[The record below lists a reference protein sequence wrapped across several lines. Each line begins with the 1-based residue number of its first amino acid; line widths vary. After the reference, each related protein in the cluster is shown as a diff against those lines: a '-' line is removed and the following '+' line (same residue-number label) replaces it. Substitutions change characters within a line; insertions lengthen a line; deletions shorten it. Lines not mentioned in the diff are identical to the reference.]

1 MASSVEILQAVPA
14 AGKTK
19 AILTHVRKNKKPCII
34 ASISCQLSQQSFD
47 FYNKISGDND
57 SIIIDSDHVSRSKS
71 VAEVIKESIGQNRVI
86 FITHAALLAYPDYED
101 MRDHELYIDEVPDF
115 VQLNQLK
122 FTDNLDFIG
131 KYCDTVDGRMTLKEE
146 CRSKVEKI
154 ATDGLYGHDVVSS
167 SVFSL
172 ARSLLQNIPVILK
185 DNVVYFID
193 DSTTQKWSVFSKITI
208 ACANFKE
215 TFTGVVLKD
224 FCGWKF
230 KTSPLMKKL
239 DFIQYPNSSRVE
251 IVPLFDGIWS
261 RYAADKDIDGESVYN
276 KVKDNVYDLVGMTP
290 FIYTTNSYRAA
301 LKVGHRVAYNP
312 HGLNSYM
319 SHTTAVAL
327 FSYNP
332 MPWQIE
338 LLKCLSSCHD
348 MDTNKLI
355 DAYLVSKYLEPVFQL
370 CLRTDI
376 RNQHST
382 WKVTLLVP
390 DLRAAEYL
398 KSRYLLE
405 AKIDTNHMI
414 SGPARKERKK
424 EELPR
429 KKKLSFV
436 NMFDF
441 TKAEQ
446 GKFYRWSA
454 KMDLKLDVIQPE
466 HVKLVSDWINKLRS
480 L

>member
-1 MASSVEILQAVPA
+1 
-14 AGKTK
+14 
-19 AILTHVRKNKKPCII
+19 
-34 ASISCQLSQQSFD
+34 
-47 FYNKISGDND
+47 
-57 SIIIDSDHVSRSKS
+57 
-71 VAEVIKESIGQNRVI
+71 
-86 FITHAALLAYPDYED
+86 
-101 MRDHELYIDEVPDF
+101 
-115 VQLNQLK
+115 
-122 FTDNLDFIG
+122 
-131 KYCDTVDGRMTLKEE
+131 
-146 CRSKVEKI
+146 
-154 ATDGLYGHDVVSS
+154 
-167 SVFSL
+167 
-172 ARSLLQNIPVILK
+172 
-185 DNVVYFID
+185 
-193 DSTTQKWSVFSKITI
+193 
-208 ACANFKE
+208 
-215 TFTGVVLKD
+215 
-224 FCGWKF
+224 
-230 KTSPLMKKL
+230 
-239 DFIQYPNSSRVE
+239 
-251 IVPLFDGIWS
+251 
-261 RYAADKDIDGESVYN
+261 
-276 KVKDNVYDLVGMTP
+276 
-290 FIYTTNSYRAA
+290 
-301 LKVGHRVAYNP
+301 
-312 HGLNSYM
+312 
-319 SHTTAVAL
+319 
-327 FSYNP
+327 

>member
-1 MASSVEILQAVPA
+1 MASNVEILQAVPA

-34 ASISCQLSQQSFD
+34 ASISCQLSQQSYD
-47 FYNKISGDND
+47 FYNNITGEND

-71 VAEVIKESIGQNRVI
+71 VSDVISESIGKNRVL
-86 FITHAALLAYPDYED
+86 FITHAALLAYPDYDD
-101 MRDHELYIDEVPDF
+101 MKGYELYIDEVPDL

-131 KYCDTVDGRMTLKEE
+131 KFCNIDEGKMSLKEE
-146 CRSKVEKI
+146 CRENLNKI

-172 ARSLLQNIPVILK
+172 ARSLLQGIPVILK

-193 DSTTQKWSVFSKITI
+193 DSTTQKWHVFDRITI
-208 ACANFKE
+208 ACANFRE
-215 TFTGVVLKD
+215 TFTGVILKE
-224 FCGWKF
+224 FCGWSF

-251 IVPLFDGIWS
+251 IIPLYNGIWS
-261 RYAADKDIDGESVYN
+261 RYSADKDVDGESVYN
-276 KVKDNVYDLVGMTP
+276 KVKDTVYDLVGMTP

-312 HGLNSYM
+312 HGLNNYM

-338 LLKCLSSCHD
+338 LLKCLSECHK
-348 MDTNKLI
+348 MDANKLI
-355 DAYLVSKYLEPVFQL
+355 DAFLVSKYLEPVFQL

-382 WKVTLLVP
+382 WKVSLLVP

-405 AKIDTNHMI
+405 SKIDTSHMV
-414 SGPARKERKK
+414 SGPARKERKQ
-424 EELPR
+424 ETAPR
-429 KKKLSFV
+429 KKRVTFANL
-436 NMFDF
+436 FDF

-446 GKFYRWSA
+446 GKFYRWCRTL
-454 KMDLKLDVIQPE
+454 DYKLDAIQPE
-466 HVKLVSDWINKLRS
+466 HVKLVSEWINKSRS

>member
-1 MASSVEILQAVPA
+1 MALNVEILQAVPA

-19 AILTHVRKNKKPCII
+19 AILTHVRKNKKHCVI
-34 ASISCQLSQQSFD
+34 ASISCQLSQQSYD
-47 FYNKISGDND
+47 FYNNLGGEND

-71 VAEVIKESIGQNRVI
+71 VAEVIKESAGNYRVL
-86 FITHAALLAYPDYED
+86 FITHAALLTYPDYED
-101 MRDHELYIDEVPDF
+101 LSGHELYIDEVPDF

-131 KYCDTVDGRMTLKEE
+131 KYCKIEDGRMTLDEDHREKLN
-146 CRSKVEKI
+146 KI

-172 ARSLLQNIPVILK
+172 ARSLLQGIPVIVK

-193 DSTTQKWSVFSKITI
+193 DSTTQKWNKFDKITI
-208 ACANFKE
+208 ACANFRE

-239 DFIQYPNSSRVE
+239 DFTQYPNSNRVE
-251 IVPLFDGIWS
+251 IIPVYDGIWS
-261 RYAADKDIDGESVYN
+261 RYAADKDVNGESVYN
-276 KVKDNVYDLVGMTP
+276 KVKDVVYDLVGISP

-301 LKVGHRVAYNP
+301 LKVGHRIAYNP

-338 LLKCLSSCHD
+338 LLKCLSSCHN

-376 RNQHST
+376 RNQHSK
-382 WKVTLLVP
+382 WKVTLIVP
-390 DLRAAEYL
+390 DMRAAEYL
-398 KSRYLLE
+398 KSRYLPE
-405 AKIDTNHMI
+405 AKIDTDHMV
-414 SGPARKERKK
+414 SGPERKERKK
-424 EELPR
+424 ETTPR
-429 KKKLSFV
+429 KKKVTFGTMFELS
-436 NMFDF
+436 
-441 TKAEQ
+441 KEEQ
-446 GKFYRWSA
+446 GKFYRWCR
-454 KMDLKLDVIQPE
+454 KLDFKLDIIQPE
-466 HVKLVSDWINKLRS
+466 HVKMVRDWVSTIRP
-480 L
+480 